1 MDDSAIV
8 ELFWKRDEQAI
19 AATTEKYN
27 VYCLSIAMNILGN
40 IEDAEECVNDAYLN
54 TWNSIPTNRPKMLST
69 YLGKIVR
76 NLSFNCYKKNRA
88 KKRGNGQVSVI
99 LDELSEVIAD
109 SGSPEEE
116 WNRKILLESMNS
128 FLKEIPVEKRKI
140 FVCRYWYSDSVR
152 DIAKRYG
159 MTENNVS
166 VTLKRIRKKLHDYLV
181 ERGVDL

>member
-54 TWNSIPTNRPKMLST
+54 TWNSIPPNKPKMLST

-76 NLSFNCYKKNRA
+76 NMSFNLYKKNRA
-88 KKRGNGQVSVI
+88 KKRTNGSFTLI
-99 LDELSEVIAD
+99 LDELSEIIN
-109 SGSPEEE
+109 PER
-116 WNRKILLESMNS
+116 N
-128 FLKEIPVEKRKI
+128 LKLII
-140 FVCRYWYSDSVR
+140 
-152 DIAKRYG
+152 
-159 MTENNVS
+159 
-166 VTLKRIRKKLHDYLV
+166 
-181 ERGVDL
+181 

>member
-1 MDDSAIV
+1 
-8 ELFWKRDEQAI
+8 
-19 AATTEKYN
+19 
-27 VYCLSIAMNILGN
+27 
-40 IEDAEECVNDAYLN
+40 
-54 TWNSIPTNRPKMLST
+54 MLST

-128 FLKEIPVEKRKI
+128 FLEEIPVEKRKI
-140 FVCRYWYSDSVR
+140 FVCRYWYSDSIK
-152 DIAKRYG
+152 DIAKRFN
-159 MTENNVS
+159 MTENYVS
-166 VTLKRIRKKLHDYLV
+166 VTLKRLRKKLHDYLM
-181 ERGVDL
+181 ERGVEL